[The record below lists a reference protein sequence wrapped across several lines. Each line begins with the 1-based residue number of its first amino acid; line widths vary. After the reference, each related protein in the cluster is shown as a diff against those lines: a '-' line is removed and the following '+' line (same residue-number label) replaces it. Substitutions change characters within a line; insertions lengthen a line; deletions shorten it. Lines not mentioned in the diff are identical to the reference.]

1 MMAIFGLDPLSEQW
15 AEESTTDASH
25 RNALASLVDGLLEE
39 RDRAR
44 RERNFTVADVV
55 RDRLL
60 AAGITVEDTPDGPLW
75 TLKDS

>member
-1 MMAIFGLDPLSEQW
+1 LSDLW
-15 AEESTTDASH
+15 SEESTTDAAH
-25 RNALASLVDGLLEE
+25 RNALSSLVDGLLEE
-39 RDRAR
+39 RDKAR

-60 AAGITVEDTPDGPLW
+60 AAGIAVEDTPDGSLW

>member
-1 MMAIFGLDPLSEQW
+1 MGVLGLDPLSDRW
-15 AEESTTDASH
+15 SEESTTDAAH
-25 RNALASLVDGLLEE
+25 RNALASLVEAMLDERQRARGE
-39 RDRAR
+39 RDFAA
-44 RERNFTVADVV
+44 ADAV

>member
-1 MMAIFGLDPLSEQW
+1 
-15 AEESTTDASH
+15 
-25 RNALASLVDGLLEE
+25 VDGLLEE
-39 RDRAR
+39 RDKAR
-44 RERNFTVADVV
+44 KERNFAVADVV